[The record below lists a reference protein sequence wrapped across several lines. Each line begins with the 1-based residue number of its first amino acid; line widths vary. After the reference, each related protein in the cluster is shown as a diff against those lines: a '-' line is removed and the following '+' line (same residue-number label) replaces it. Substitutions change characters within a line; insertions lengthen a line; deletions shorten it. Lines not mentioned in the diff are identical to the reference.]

1 MSSTQRNKLAQ
12 SLIFLSEIT
21 SRFIA
26 TNLLISIE
34 ERQAFNIIK
43 KFICKCFE
51 HYRMEVTNR

>member
-12 SLIFLSEIT
+12 SLIFLSKIT

-34 ERQAFNIIK
+34 GGQAFSIIK
-43 KFICKCFE
+43 KLIWKCFE
-51 HYRMEVTNR
+51 HYRMEITNR

>member
-34 ERQAFNIIK
+34 ERQGFNIIK
-43 KFICKCFE
+43 KFIWKCFE

>member
-12 SLIFLSEIT
+12 SLIFLSKIT

-43 KFICKCFE
+43 KLIWKCFG
-51 HYRMEVTNR
+51 HYRMEVTNG